1 MVVVVVVIVVE
12 IAVVV
17 TDVIVVVFVVVLL
30 ADMFENIINGTR
42 FGGDSHIPMLTVR
55 RCRSRRDAARAAAAG
70 ARIASYY
77 ILLYVSIQL
86 KESITNGAE
95 VYRSTFEG
103 YIYM

>member
-30 ADMFENIINGTR
+30 ADMFENIVNGTR
-42 FGGDSHIPMLTVR
+42 FGGDSHTPMLTVR

-77 ILLYVSIQL
+77 ILLYVSIQ
-86 KESITNGAE
+86 
-95 VYRSTFEG
+95 
-103 YIYM
+103 

>member
-17 TDVIVVVFVVVLL
+17 TDVVVVFVVVLF
-30 ADMFENIINGTR
+30 ADMFENIVNGTR
-42 FGGDSHIPMLTVR
+42 FGGDSHTPMLTVR

-77 ILLYVSIQL
+77 ILLCVSIQ
-86 KESITNGAE
+86 
-95 VYRSTFEG
+95 
-103 YIYM
+103 